1 MEHSFQKETQVQYLC
16 EHMIVCGTVMFSHSQ
31 IKSAQKLQKTISP
44 IQPQVKELYINFTFE

>member
-44 IQPQVKELYINFTFE
+44 IQPQVKEL